1 MAANGKLRRVAAVHA
16 ALAIAALGAVF
27 LPALRPGAMLLG
39 HDAYQLFLP
48 LKQFLRAE
56 FAQGHW
62 PTWFPGDGLGI
73 PVAGTFVAGLLDPL
87 NVLLV
92 LPPAQAVK
100 WMVLLAYP
108 IAALGAALGAR
119 ALGLPRRAALFS
131 GLAFAL
137 TGALVS
143 QSVSLQYVGAFSR
156 LPWALWAALRLRR
169 AGRLEFSAALALALA
184 STLWSGD
191 PEVLFLGALTA
202 SVIVVWPGA
211 RASTRARW
219 IGLIAAGIATAL
231 LTLPLLLPALHTF
244 SGSAR
249 AGSLDPDEALAW
261 SLHPAR
267 LAELVLGT
275 PFLTAS
281 SDTLARF
288 GAQNGGFWSQGC
300 GVGVIVLALAVLG
313 VRRPGPRWR
322 WIAAGAAALALLLA
336 TGRYGHVYA
345 HVPAMMHFR
354 YPEKLVVWAALPIAW
369 LAGRGLVGA
378 TRAKLSAWVIPL
390 GIIVIA
396 GVAGRAMDPGFGS
409 LLVRGILFVGV
420 AIAVAKLAPRRMRWI
435 AIAAL
440 AFVELGSADR
450 ALLDLGEV
458 ATYLPTQSPLPEATA
473 GERICSDLG
482 AQGYQLPAGVED
494 SESASR
500 AAQLA
505 TLAYGLPSLY
515 GLRSTYG
522 LTPAWPAD
530 LVTLCS
536 VAEQCGTPCARLQ
549 GARLQWLQPASA
561 KALLASGQYRRVRA
575 LESPVVAE
583 LLEDLHAP
591 TYAAVLPARTYDDAF
606 ATIAQLHQGKLPTS
620 EVAWVA
626 RADSADA
633 NSWTGHGHAQLAS
646 IEPGRIRISADADGS
661 ALLVLREAINRDWR
675 ATIDG
680 TPSPIVRADFAMI
693 GVPLAAGH
701 HEVALDFVPFG
712 GRWSLLGYAL
722 GLLLC
727 AAAIVRGRR

>member
-16 ALAIAALGAVF
+16 ALATAVLGAVF

-48 LKQFLRAE
+48 LKQFLRVE
-56 FAQGHW
+56 FAHGHW

-92 LPPAQAVK
+92 LPPVQAVK

-108 IAALGAALGAR
+108 IAAAGAALGAR
-119 ALGLPRRAALFS
+119 ALGLPRRVALFS

-156 LPWALWAALRLRR
+156 LPWAIWAALRLRR
-169 AGRLEFSAALALALA
+169 TGRLEFAAALAIALA

-202 SVIVVWPGA
+202 SVIAIAPGA

-219 IGLIAAGIATAL
+219 IGLVVAGIATGL
-231 LTLPLLLPALHTF
+231 LTLPLLLPAMHAF

-249 AGSLDPDEALAW
+249 AGSLDPSEALSW
-261 SLHPAR
+261 SLHPVR

-275 PFLTAS
+275 PFLNAS
-281 SDTLARF
+281 GDTLVRF

-300 GVGVIVLALAVLG
+300 GMGAIVIALAVLG
-313 VRRPGPRWR
+313 IARPGPRWR
-322 WIAAGAAALALLLA
+322 WIAAGSAAFALLLA
-336 TGRYGHVYA
+336 TGRFGHVYA
-345 HVPAMMHFR
+345 HVPGMMHFR
-354 YPEKLVVWAALPIAW
+354 YPEKLVVWAALPLAW
-369 LAGRGLVGA
+369 LAGRGLVGS
-378 TRAKLSAWVIPL
+378 TRAKLSAWAIP
-390 GIIVIA
+390 IA
-396 GVAGRAMDPGFGS
+396 LVLVAGLTGRAMDPGFGPLLLRG
-409 LLVRGILFVGV
+409 LLVVGV
-420 AIAVAKLAPRRMRWI
+420 AIAVAKFAPRRVRWI
-435 AIAAL
+435 AIALVA
-440 AFVELGSADR
+440 AIDLGSADR
-450 ALLDLGEV
+450 QLLDLGEI
-458 ATYLPTQSPLPEATA
+458 ATYLPSQTPMPEAA
-473 GERICSDLG
+473 LGERICSDLG
-482 AQGYQLPAGVED
+482 AEGYQLPAGVED
-494 SESASR
+494 SEASNR

-530 LVTLCS
+530 LVSLCS

-549 GARLQWLQPASA
+549 GARLQWLQPTSA
-561 KALLASGQYRRVRA
+561 KALLASGQYRLVRA
-575 LESPVVAE
+575 LETPVVAE
-583 LLEDLHAP
+583 LVEDLHAP
-591 TYAAVLPARTYDDAF
+591 TYASVLPARTYDDAF
-606 ATIAQLHQGKLPTS
+606 ATIAQLHQGKLPAS
-620 EVAWVA
+620 DVAWIA
-626 RADSADA
+626 RTDSADA
-633 NSWTGHGHAQLAS
+633 ASWIGHGHAQLAS
-646 IEPGRIRISADADGS
+646 LDPGRIRLSADVDAP
-661 ALLVLREAINRDWR
+661 ALLVLREAINRDWH

-680 TPSPIVRADFAMI
+680 APATLVRADFAMI

-701 HEVALDFVPFG
+701 HEIALDFIPFG
-712 GRWSLLGYAL
+712 GNWSLLGYAF
-722 GLLLC
+722 GLALC
-727 AAAIVRGRR
+727 GVAIVRGRR